1 MPQGWMHGS
10 TACALVILALMPI
23 VEPQQGQQ
31 QQQMDE
37 RMMVMWR
44 ESQKA
49 EAEGRLADALSI
61 AGRMPQDAGAVF
73 RQGKLLTMMG
83 EYRDAAL
90 AFEAV
95 ERAAPDFPS
104 LLAYIAF
111 ARWKLGDEEASA
123 KICAAAL
130 EKEALDIRAV
140 AILRNLPR
148 HHQAGHSRL
157 MERYKWGTVATPQI
171 NPVPK
176 YFSFRSPPQ

>member
-1 MPQGWMHGS
+1 MGWMRTGS
-10 TACALVILALMPI
+10 TACALVLLALMPV

-31 QQQMDE
+31 QQQQMDE
-37 RMMVMWR
+37 RMMGMWR

-130 EKEALDIRAV
+130 EKEALDILAV

-171 NPVPK
+171 NPGPK
-176 YFSFRSPPQ
+176 YFSFCSPPQ